1 MDIQEMLNKI
11 TGDAKANAAVVLEE
25 AKGKTRI
32 MTEQLEKRIA
42 EQKEQVLRRV
52 EDETLEMRD
61 RMNRMAELEE
71 KKERLKI
78 KRQVLDEAFDAARM
92 KLEKMPAS
100 EKRALFL
107 RLAAENAE
115 GEIRLFVGSAGCDW
129 FDQSFAEDVNRLIL
143 SQGKD
148 AHITAGEGK
157 TEGCGFVLRNDS
169 SAVDCTMEALL
180 SARRLELETEAAAIL
195 FPEH

>member
-11 TGDAKANAAVVLEE
+11 TGDAKANAAAVLEE
-25 AKGKTRI
+25 AKGKTLM
-32 MTEQLEKRIA
+32 MTGQLEKRIA

-78 KRQVLDEAFDAARM
+78 KRQVLDEAFDAARV
-92 KLEKMPAS
+92 KLEKMPS
-100 EKRALFL
+100 SGKRALFL
-107 RLAAENAE
+107 KLAAENAE
-115 GEIRLFVGSAGCDW
+115 GEMRLLLGSIGSEW
-129 FDQSFAEDVNRLIL
+129 FDKSFTEDVNRLIL

-148 AHITAGEGK
+148 AHIEAGEDK
-157 TEGCGFVLRNDS
+157 AEGCGFVLRNDS

-180 SARRLELETEAAAIL
+180 NTRRLELETEAAGIL
-195 FPEH
+195 FPER

>member
-11 TGDAKANAAVVLEE
+11 TGDAKANAAAVLEE
-25 AKGKTRI
+25 AKGKTLM
-32 MTEQLEKRIA
+32 MTGQLEKRIA

-78 KRQVLDEAFDAARM
+78 KRQVLDEAFDAARV
-92 KLEKMPAS
+92 KLEKMPS
-100 EKRALFL
+100 SGKRALFL
-107 RLAAENAE
+107 KLAAENAE
-115 GEIRLFVGSAGCDW
+115 GEMRLLLGSIGSEW
-129 FDQSFAEDVNRLIL
+129 FDKCFTEDVNRLIL

-148 AHITAGEGK
+148 AHIEAGEDK
-157 TEGCGFVLRNDS
+157 AEGCGFVLRNDS

-180 SARRLELETEAAAIL
+180 SARRLELETEAAGIL
-195 FPEH
+195 FPER

>member
-11 TGDAKANAAVVLEE
+11 TGDAKANAAAVLEE
-25 AKGKTRI
+25 AKGKTLM
-32 MTEQLEKRIA
+32 MTGQLEKRIA

-78 KRQVLDEAFDAARM
+78 KRQVLDEAFDAARV
-92 KLEKMPAS
+92 KLEKMPS
-100 EKRALFL
+100 SGKRALFL
-107 RLAAENAE
+107 KLAAENAE
-115 GEIRLFVGSAGCDW
+115 GEMRLLLGSIGSEW
-129 FDQSFAEDVNRLIL
+129 FDKSFTEDVNRLIL

-148 AHITAGEGK
+148 AHIEAGEDK
-157 TEGCGFVLRNDS
+157 AEGCGFVLRNDS

-180 SARRLELETEAAAIL
+180 NARRLELETEAAGIL
-195 FPEH
+195 FPER